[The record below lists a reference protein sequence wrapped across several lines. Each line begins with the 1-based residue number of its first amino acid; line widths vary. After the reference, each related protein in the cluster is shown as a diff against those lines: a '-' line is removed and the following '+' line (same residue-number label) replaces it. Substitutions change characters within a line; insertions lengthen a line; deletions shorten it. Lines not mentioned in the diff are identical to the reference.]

1 MKQASD
7 SKTFRLEIVS
17 AERNLF
23 SGDAD
28 LVVVPGVDGELG
40 IFPNHT
46 PLLTKIKPGT
56 LKFHAKDESEE
67 TFLFVAGGFLE
78 VQPTVVTVLA
88 DTVVRGEEIDQA
100 RAEEARRIAE
110 EAISRAPEDKI
121 ALATAQAELSYAV
134 AELRTLQKYRLG
146 VKHRLK

>member
-1 MKQASD
+1 MERSSNA
-7 SKTFRLEIVS
+7 KTFRLEIVS
-17 AERNLF
+17 AERSLF
-23 SGDAD
+23 SGEANF
-28 LVVVPGVDGELG
+28 VVVPGVDGELG

-67 TFLFVAGGFLE
+67 TLFFVAGGFLE

-100 RAEEARRIAE
+100 RAEESKRTAE
-110 EAISRAPEDKI
+110 EAISKAPEDKI
-121 ALATAQAELSYAV
+121 ALATAQAELSYAM
-134 AELRTLQKYRLG
+134 AELRTLQKYKARS
-146 VKHRLK
+146 

>member
-1 MKQASD
+1 MEQSSNA
-7 SKTFRLEIVS
+7 KTFRLEIVS
-17 AERNLF
+17 AERSLF
-23 SGDAD
+23 SGEANF
-28 LVVVPGVDGELG
+28 VVVPGVDGELG

-67 TFLFVAGGFLE
+67 TLFFVAGGFLE

-110 EAISRAPEDKI
+110 EAISKAPEDKI
-121 ALATAQAELSYAV
+121 ALATAQAELSYAM
-134 AELRTLQKYRLG
+134 AELRTLQKYKARS
-146 VKHRLK
+146 

>member
-1 MKQASD
+1 MEQSSD

-17 AERNLF
+17 AERSLY
-23 SGDAD
+23 SGEANF
-28 LVVVPGVDGELG
+28 VVVPGVDGELG

-67 TFLFVAGGFLE
+67 TLFFIAGGFLE

-100 RAEEARRIAE
+100 RAEESKRNAE
-110 EAISRAPEDKI
+110 LAISKAPEDKI
-121 ALATAQAELSYAV
+121 ALATAQAELSYAM
-134 AELRTLQKYRLG
+134 AELRTLQKYKARS
-146 VKHRLK
+146 

>member
-1 MKQASD
+1 MEQSPDA
-7 SKTFRLEIVS
+7 KTFRLEIVS
-17 AERNLF
+17 AERSLY
-23 SGDAD
+23 SGEANF
-28 LVVVPGVDGELG
+28 VVVPGVDGELG

-67 TFLFVAGGFLE
+67 TLFFIAGGFLE

-100 RAEEARRIAE
+100 RAEESKRNAE
-110 EAISRAPEDKI
+110 LAISKAPEDKI
-121 ALATAQAELSYAV
+121 ALATAQAELSYAM
-134 AELRTLQKYRLG
+134 AELRTLQKYKARS
-146 VKHRLK
+146 

>member
-1 MKQASD
+1 MERSSNA
-7 SKTFRLEIVS
+7 KTFRLEIVS
-17 AERNLF
+17 AERSLF
-23 SGDAD
+23 SGEANF
-28 LVVVPGVDGELG
+28 VVVPGVDGELG

-67 TFLFVAGGFLE
+67 TLFFVAGGFLE

-100 RAEEARRIAE
+100 RAEESKRNAE
-110 EAISRAPEDKI
+110 EAISKAPEDKI
-121 ALATAQAELSYAV
+121 ALATAQAELSYAM
-134 AELRTLQKYRLG
+134 AELRTLQKYKARS
-146 VKHRLK
+146 

>member
-1 MKQASD
+1 MEQASI

-23 SGDAD
+23 SGEASF
-28 LVVVPGVDGELG
+28 VVVPGVDGELG
-40 IFPNHT
+40 IYPNHT

-100 RAEEARRIAE
+100 RAEEARRVAE

-134 AELRTLQKYRLG
+134 AELRTLQKYKARG
-146 VKHRLK
+146 

>member
-1 MKQASD
+1 MDQSSNA
-7 SKTFRLEIVS
+7 KTFRLEIVS
-17 AERNLF
+17 SERSLF
-23 SGDAD
+23 SGDANF
-28 LVVVPGVDGELG
+28 VVVPGVDGELG

-56 LKFHAKDESEE
+56 LKFHARDESED

-100 RAEEARRIAE
+100 RAEESRRNAE
-110 EAISRAPEDKI
+110 EAISKAPEDKI
-121 ALATAQAELSYAV
+121 ALATAQAELSYAM
-134 AELRTLQKYRLG
+134 AELRTLQKYKARS
-146 VKHRLK
+146 

>member
-1 MKQASD
+1 MEQSTNA
-7 SKTFRLEIVS
+7 KTFQLEIVS
-17 AERNLF
+17 AERSLF
-23 SGDAD
+23 SGEANF
-28 LVVVPGVDGELG
+28 VVVPGVDGELG

-67 TFLFVAGGFLE
+67 TLFFVAGGFLE

-100 RAEEARRIAE
+100 RAEEAKRNAE
-110 EAISRAPEDKI
+110 EAISKAPEDKI
-121 ALATAQAELSYAV
+121 ALATAQAELSYAM
-134 AELRTLQKYRLG
+134 AELRTLQKYKTRS
-146 VKHRLK
+146 

>member
-1 MKQASD
+1 MERPSNA
-7 SKTFRLEIVS
+7 KTFRLEIVS
-17 AERNLF
+17 AERSLF
-23 SGDAD
+23 SGQANF
-28 LVVVPGVDGELG
+28 VVVPGVDGELG

-67 TFLFVAGGFLE
+67 TLFFVAGGFLE

-100 RAEEARRIAE
+100 RAEESKRNAE
-110 EAISRAPEDKI
+110 EAISKAPEDKI
-121 ALATAQAELSYAV
+121 ALATAQAELSYAM
-134 AELRTLQKYRLG
+134 AELRTLQKYKARS
-146 VKHRLK
+146 

>member
-1 MKQASD
+1 MDQSLSA
-7 SKTFRLEIVS
+7 KTFRLEIVS
-17 AERNLF
+17 SERSLF
-23 SGDAD
+23 SGDANF
-28 LVVVPGVDGELG
+28 VVVPGVDGELG

-56 LKFHAKDESEE
+56 LKFHAKDDSEE

-100 RAEEARRIAE
+100 KAEEARRIAE

-134 AELRTLQKYRLG
+134 AELRTLQKYKSRG
-146 VKHRLK
+146 

>member
-1 MKQASD
+1 MERSSNA
-7 SKTFRLEIVS
+7 KTFRLEIVS
-17 AERNLF
+17 AERSLF
-23 SGDAD
+23 SGEANF
-28 LVVVPGVDGELG
+28 VVVPGVDGELG

-67 TFLFVAGGFLE
+67 TLFFVAGGFLE

-100 RAEEARRIAE
+100 RAEESMRNAK
-110 EAISRAPEDKI
+110 EAISKAPQDKI
-121 ALATAQAELSYAV
+121 ALATAQAELSYAM
-134 AELRTLQKYRLG
+134 AELRTLQKYKARS
-146 VKHRLK
+146 

>member
-1 MKQASD
+1 MDLSSNA
-7 SKTFRLEIVS
+7 KTFRLEIVS
-17 AERNLF
+17 SERSLF
-23 SGDAD
+23 SGDANF
-28 LVVVPGVDGELG
+28 VVVPGVDGELG

-56 LKFHAKDESEE
+56 LKFHAKDDSEE

-134 AELRTLQKYRLG
+134 AELRTLQKYKGRG
-146 VKHRLK
+146 

>member
-1 MKQASD
+1 MKQSSNA
-7 SKTFRLEIVS
+7 KTFRLEIVS

-23 SGDAD
+23 SGEANF
-28 LVVVPGVDGELG
+28 VVVPGVDGELG

-67 TFLFVAGGFLE
+67 TLFFVAGGFLE

-100 RAEEARRIAE
+100 RAEESKRNAE
-110 EAISRAPEDKI
+110 EAISKAPEDKI
-121 ALATAQAELSYAV
+121 ALATAQAELSYAM
-134 AELRTLQKYRLG
+134 AELRTLQKYKTRS
-146 VKHRLK
+146 

>member
-1 MKQASD
+1 MERSSHA
-7 SKTFRLEIVS
+7 KTFRLEIVS
-17 AERNLF
+17 AERSLF
-23 SGDAD
+23 SGEANF
-28 LVVVPGVDGELG
+28 VVVPGVDGDLG

-67 TFLFVAGGFLE
+67 TLFFVAGGFLE

-100 RAEEARRIAE
+100 RAEESKRNAE
-110 EAISRAPEDKI
+110 EAISKAPEDKI
-121 ALATAQAELSYAV
+121 ALATAQAELSYAM
-134 AELRTLQKYRLG
+134 AELRTLQKYKARS
-146 VKHRLK
+146 

>member
-1 MKQASD
+1 MEQSTNA
-7 SKTFRLEIVS
+7 KTFQLEIVS
-17 AERNLF
+17 AERSLF
-23 SGDAD
+23 SGEANF
-28 LVVVPGVDGELG
+28 VVVPGVDGELG

-67 TFLFVAGGFLE
+67 TLFFVAGGFLE

-110 EAISRAPEDKI
+110 EAISKAPEDKI
-121 ALATAQAELSYAV
+121 ALATAQAELSYAM
-134 AELRTLQKYRLG
+134 AELRTLQKYKARS
-146 VKHRLK
+146 